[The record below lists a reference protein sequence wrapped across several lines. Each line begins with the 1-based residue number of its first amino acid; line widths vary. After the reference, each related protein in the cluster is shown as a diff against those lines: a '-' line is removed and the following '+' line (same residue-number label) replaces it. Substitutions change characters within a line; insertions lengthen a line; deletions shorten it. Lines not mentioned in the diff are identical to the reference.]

1 MFSVL
6 HLISLGPWPSSASS
20 CHLPFFS
27 VFTPL
32 TQGVRLSFTTHPESH
47 SPAPLPV
54 DHPEPT
60 PQRLSP
66 VFLQAVSPK
75 NCLWTPTACSPQLE
89 DPLLS
94 AQEPLML
101 SLSQGLKAKCS
112 RTTPASP
119 SSPAIAA
126 PPHFLPV
133 LLTHFRGFA
142 APSPRCFPP
151 QAITSSVR
159 ALVTPKGSVFLCVL
173 SVSLCRTRS
182 RP

>member
-1 MFSVL
+1 MSGCPSL
-6 HLISLGPWPSSASS
+6 HILNP
-20 CHLPFFS
+20 
-27 VFTPL
+27 TP
-32 TQGVRLSFTTHPESH
+32 PPH
-47 SPAPLPV
+47 SPWTTLSQPPSVSHLYSCSSLPQELPV
-54 DHPEPT
+54 DSYGLFSTAGGSPPLCSGTPNAFPLPGTEGKVLPYHPS
-60 PQRLSP
+60 L
-66 VFLQAVSPK
+66 
-75 NCLWTPTACSPQLE
+75 
-89 DPLLS
+89 PLIS
-94 AQEPLML
+94 
-101 SLSQGLKAKCS
+101 CHC
-112 RTTPASP
+112 R
-119 SSPAIAA
+119 